1 MYIWQQ
7 QQSLFVLMPFSCD
20 ILQKNKVK
28 IKLEYWLLEIT
39 KSASGARQLTST
51 LKENKFQVSKIA
63 KKKNNTRDL
72 HKDRETN
79 VINITTAIYY
89 PIREV

>member
-1 MYIWQQ
+1 MIYYKKK
-7 QQSLFVLMPFSCD
+7 
-20 ILQKNKVK
+20 ILK

-39 KSASGARQLTST
+39 KWASGARQLTST
-51 LKENKFQVSKIA
+51 LKENKLQVSKIA
-63 KKKNNTRDL
+63 KKYTRDL

-89 PIREV
+89 PIREA